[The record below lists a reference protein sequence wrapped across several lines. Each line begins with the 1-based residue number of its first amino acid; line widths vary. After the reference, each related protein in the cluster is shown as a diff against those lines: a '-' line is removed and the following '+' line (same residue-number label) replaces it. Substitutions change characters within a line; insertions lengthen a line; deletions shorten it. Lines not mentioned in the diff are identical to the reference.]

1 MHDIC
6 TYDIPLLVLIC
17 FLSMLHCKIRGLGDV
32 RETPREVSFCAHAIL
47 SKEDVFIVPDTH
59 DDPRF
64 KENSLVTGPP
74 HIRFYAGVPLVTPK
88 GYKIG
93 TFCIIHS
100 EPRPNGLSL
109 KEKQSLRELA
119 EMVMDNLVYRK
130 QERERIMDEK
140 TRVIACAA
148 HDILSPITGLKLN
161 MEMLMED
168 KRLRAKLDDNQVE
181 LMEASV
187 KCSDMI
193 ERISLRAIESFRGTL
208 KRDHTALAQGKVNV
222 DRLLDDVKRV
232 AGTLPKKV
240 PFFIE
245 KNDNVPEAIVS
256 DELKLFRSI
265 LNYISNASK
274 HTDTGSIVLKIYV
287 RKVTDVATD
296 LEKESLP
303 GALVAPKRDV
313 VIVEVHDSGVG
324 IDIENYTS
332 LFMPG
337 RAEGNSS
344 NERSQMAN
352 SGLGLYSVATE
363 ISSLGGEYGVFPRQD
378 LIVSHPVDDDVAHF
392 NGDNEANVT
401 GCVFWMSVP
410 LVLPGHTPVSS
421 PSSKKG
427 KEVKPEDTKLPAKR
441 KIDVTESELSKRSD
455 DIIENDHKMSNGNN
469 ESAKMAPSRDYS
481 KRSTRVLLID
491 DSVTIRKGL
500 SRGFS
505 RLGFEVE
512 QAENGLQGLRKLKA
526 GLYDLVVLDFL
537 MPVLD
542 GPDVARQFRA
552 WEADHRPDIRQVSIM
567 LIEFIWQRRAYFSS
581 NSCIFTYST
590 ILDSTSLAYQLM
602 PMERMPNWALRPAWI
617 DL

>member
-1 MHDIC
+1 
-6 TYDIPLLVLIC
+6 
-17 FLSMLHCKIRGLGDV
+17 
-32 RETPREVSFCAHAIL
+32 
-47 SKEDVFIVPDTH
+47 
-59 DDPRF
+59 
-64 KENSLVTGPP
+64 
-74 HIRFYAGVPLVTPK
+74 
-88 GYKIG
+88 
-93 TFCIIHS
+93 
-100 EPRPNGLSL
+100 
-109 KEKQSLRELA
+109 
-119 EMVMDNLVYRK
+119 
-130 QERERIMDEK
+130 
-140 TRVIACAA
+140 
-148 HDILSPITGLKLN
+148 
-161 MEMLMED
+161 
-168 KRLRAKLDDNQVE
+168 
-181 LMEASV
+181 
-187 KCSDMI
+187 
-193 ERISLRAIESFRGTL
+193 
-208 KRDHTALAQGKVNV
+208 
-222 DRLLDDVKRV
+222 
-232 AGTLPKKV
+232 
-240 PFFIE
+240 
-245 KNDNVPEAIVS
+245 
-256 DELKLFRSI
+256 
-265 LNYISNASK
+265 
-274 HTDTGSIVLKIYV
+274 
-287 RKVTDVATD
+287 
-296 LEKESLP
+296 
-303 GALVAPKRDV
+303 
-313 VIVEVHDSGVG
+313 
-324 IDIENYTS
+324 
-332 LFMPG
+332 MPG

-344 NERSQMAN
+344 NEHSQMAN

-421 PSSKKG
+421 PSSKKD

-455 DIIENDHKMSNGNN
+455 DITENDHKTSNGNN
-469 ESAKMAPSRDYS
+469 ESAKIAPPRDYS
-481 KRSTRVLLID
+481 KRSKRVLLID